1 MGLFKEFRN
10 TEVKQKVG
18 ILEFFLVGIEQFLIL
33 TIVWRLLFFQYLSAA
48 YNIEKFCDYLV
59 KKHISTEAVDLMSYR
74 FELRLQKEKITNL
87 TASTIF
93 VVYAIL
99 VSFAYRSSGG
109 YVGNIVLNSFVL
121 LFCMLIQL
129 VGVYFFIKATNV
141 FKNAAREFNL
151 SWNKDI
157 YYTFL
162 VLMTAEVSAT
172 LIWSILAFS
181 SSFLHDRNN

>member
-1 MGLFKEFRN
+1 
-10 TEVKQKVG
+10 
-18 ILEFFLVGIEQFLIL
+18 
-33 TIVWRLLFFQYLSAA
+33 
-48 YNIEKFCDYLV
+48 
-59 KKHISTEAVDLMSYR
+59 
-74 FELRLQKEKITNL
+74 
-87 TASTIF
+87 
-93 VVYAIL
+93 
-99 VSFAYRSSGG
+99 
-109 YVGNIVLNSFVL
+109 
-121 LFCMLIQL
+121 
-129 VGVYFFIKATNV
+129 VYFFIKATNV